1 MWKPN
6 LEETKKHYI
15 NWWNHKG
22 IVLNMWEHFQQGV
35 KPHADVPMPP
45 APKSLDQKWFDPE
58 WRAEYLDWYVA
69 HSSMM
74 ADMLPVANTQL
85 GPGSLAAILGG
96 VFEGGEDTIWI
107 HPNPNYTDDIKFDI
121 NDPANKNWQL
131 HKDLLRACKKK
142 ANGNYYVGMPDL
154 MEGLDV
160 LAALKGTDKVLLDTV
175 MQPEVLEQQMQKIND
190 IYFQVFDELYDIIR
204 EGDEMAFC
212 YFSSWAPGK
221 MTKLQS
227 DISTM
232 ISVEDYRRF
241 VQPFI
246 REQCQKIDYTL
257 YHLDGVGAM
266 HHLPALLEI
275 EELNAI
281 QWTPGVGEPQGG
293 SPKWYD
299 LYKRILAGGKS
310 ILASWVTLDEL
321 RPLLDNIGGNG
332 VHIEMDFHNEDEVEK
347 ALRIVE
353 EYQESEEKPKKD
365 DTTIRI
371 NKAMT
376 PDEEVMEIINKIEEP
391 SQASAQSE
399 LSAQPELSDL
409 SEQSAQPELSEQS
422 EQSELSAQSEQSAQF
437 NKTKTLPWTA
447 PTLGKPTI
455 QDLVK
460 EKILVLDGA
469 TGTTIQQY
477 KLTEAEFR
485 GEQFKDFHDDLKGA
499 NDLLCITN
507 PDVVASVHRR
517 FLEAGADLIT
527 ANTFN
532 AQRISLK
539 DKHIDGYAREINL
552 AACRLARKE
561 ADAYTLMN
569 PRKPRYVLGGI
580 GPTPKTL
587 SIGENEEFNR
597 QMLHDAYYEQ
607 VEALFDG
614 NVDAIILETI
624 FDIENAKV
632 ALECCKEMMVKK
644 GRRLPV
650 MMSFTVASDNGYNML
665 GQSVVDFVKE
675 LHDDSVFSVGL
686 NCSLTAPRMAPVIQR
701 MAEETNFYISM
712 FPNAGLPDSHG
723 HYGDTPKQMQSEIWS
738 VVEAHLLN
746 IVGGCCGTDD
756 LHIREIAK
764 LVQPIEGLFVT
775 PHHPGHVSGYK
786 LEIIDGSDFS
796 DKSES
801 SEKSE
806 LSEKS
811 AHSHKKEKC
820 SCGIDHDAAPAPA
833 PGSAAEEVYE
843 AILAGKGDKAADATK
858 RALDEGLAPQDIING
873 EMIRA
878 MSQVGQ
884 NFQDGKAFVPQ
895 LLMAGRAMKA
905 ALEILKPL
913 LAGQASTTLG
923 RIVIGT
929 VKGDL
934 HDIGKNLVASMLEGC
949 GFEVK
954 NIGIDVPSDK
964 FVEAVKDYHADIL
977 CMSALLTTTMTYM
990 KDVIKALED
999 AGIRNDVKVMVGG
1012 APVTQSFA
1020 DEIGADGYSDN
1031 ANSAVAKAKE
1041 LMGK

>member
-15 NWWNHKG
+15 DWWNHKG
-22 IVLNMWEHFQQGV
+22 IVLNMWEHFQEGV
-35 KPHADVPMPP
+35 TPHTDVPMPK
-45 APKSLDQKWFDPE
+45 APESLNQKWFDPQ
-58 WRAEYLDWYVA
+58 WRADYLDWYVA
-69 HSSMM
+69 HSSMK

-107 HPNPNYTDDIKFDI
+107 HPNPNYSDEIKFDI

-142 ANGNYYVGMPDL
+142 AKGNYFVGMPDL
-154 MEGLDV
+154 MEGMDV
-160 LAALKGTDKVLLDTV
+160 LAAMKGTDKVLLDTV
-175 MQPEVLEQQMQKIND
+175 MQPEVLERQMQQIND

-221 MTKLQS
+221 MSKLQS

-232 ISVEDYRRF
+232 ISVADYRRF

-299 LYKRILAGGKS
+299 LYKKIIAGGKS
-310 ILASWVTLDEL
+310 IMACWVTLDEL

-347 ALRIVE
+347 AMRIVE
-353 EYQESEEKPKKD
+353 EYQESEEKPIED

-371 NKAMT
+371 KKELT
-376 PDEEVMEIINKIEEP
+376 PDEEVMEIINKIESHDLP
-391 SQASAQSE
+391 NNSALSE
-399 LSAQPELSDL
+399 SSDL
-409 SEQSAQPELSEQS
+409 SEPSPNSLS
-422 EQSELSAQSEQSAQF
+422 
-437 NKTKTLPWTA
+437 WTR
-447 PTLGKPTI
+447 PTLGRPSL
-455 QDLVK
+455 QELVK
-460 EKILVLDGA
+460 DRILVLDGA
-469 TGTTIQQY
+469 IGTTIQQY
-477 KLTEAEFR
+477 KLTEENFR
-485 GEQFKDFHDDLKGA
+485 GERFQNFNGDLKDT
-499 NDLLCITN
+499 NDLLVLTYPEIVKSIC
-507 PDVVASVHRR
+507 RR

-527 ANTFN
+527 TNTFN
-532 AQRISLK
+532 AQRISLG
-539 DKHIDGYAREINL
+539 DKHIEGYAREINL
-552 AACRLARKE
+552 EAARLARKE
-561 ADAYTLMN
+561 ADTYTLMN
-569 PRKPRYVLGGI
+569 PRKPRYVLGGV
-580 GPTPKTL
+580 GPTAKTL
-587 SIGENEEFNR
+587 SIGESEDFNR
-597 QMLHDAYYEQ
+597 QILHDAYYEQ
-607 VEALFDG
+607 IEALFDG
-614 NVDAIILETI
+614 GVDAILLETI
-624 FDIENAKV
+624 FDIENAKI
-632 ALECCKEMMVKK
+632 ALLCCKEVMLKK
-644 GRRLPV
+644 QRRLPV
-650 MMSFTVASDNGYNML
+650 MMSFTVASSNGYNML
-665 GQSVVDFVKE
+665 GQSVVDFVKT
-675 LHDDSVFSVGL
+675 LNDDSVFSVGL
-686 NCSLTAPRMAPVIQR
+686 NCSLNAAKMAPVIQR
-701 MAEETNFYISM
+701 MAAETNYYISIY
-712 FPNAGLPDSHG
+712 PNAGLPDEKG
-723 HYGDTPKQMQSEIWS
+723 HYNETPKMMQTELWP

-746 IVGGCCGTDD
+746 VVGGCCGTDD
-756 LHIREIAK
+756 THIREIAK
-764 LVQPIEGLFVT
+764 MVEPLEGLYVT
-775 PHHPGHVSGYK
+775 PHHPGTGSSIELHVP
-786 LEIIDGSDFS
+786 DH
-796 DKSES
+796 SEVVQS
-801 SEKSE
+801 KESAPSTPSE
-806 LSEKS
+806 LSS
-811 AHSHKKEKC
+811 STHKEKC
-820 SCGIDHDAAPAPA
+820 SCGIDHDAAPAA
-833 PGSAAEEVYE
+833 QKGSAAEEVYE
-843 AILAGKGDKAADATK
+843 AILAGKSDKAADATK
-858 RALDEGLAPQDIING
+858 RALDEGVAPQDIING
-873 EMIRA
+873 QMIRA

-895 LLMAGRAMKA
+895 LLMAGRAMKS

-954 NIGIDVPSDK
+954 NIGIDVASDV
-964 FVEAVKDYHADIL
+964 FVQAVKDFDADIL

-990 KDVIKALED
+990 KDVIEALKE
-999 AGIRNDVKVMVGG
+999 AGIRDDVKVMVGG
-1012 APVTQSFA
+1012 APVTQNFA

-1031 ANSAVAKAKE
+1031 ANSAVAVAKE